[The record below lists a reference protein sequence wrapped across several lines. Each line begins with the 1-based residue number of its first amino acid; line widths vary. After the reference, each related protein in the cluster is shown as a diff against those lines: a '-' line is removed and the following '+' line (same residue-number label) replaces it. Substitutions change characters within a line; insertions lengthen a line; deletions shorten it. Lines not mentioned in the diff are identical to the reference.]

1 MANAMELTAPIGAS
15 LRADLSARG
24 SIRSRYVYCHGEHE
38 LLLTAPEITA
48 EQAEALER
56 EDAEFALVI
65 EEPAILLC
73 ARFGDA
79 IPWLAAPFCWHDLT
93 RESRR
98 LPPAP
103 HSPEE
108 RRAFLQVTL
117 AESATRRLR
126 AVRNV
131 TLWLDFTRSL
141 HEAIRDQAR
150 TTFDPNE
157 YERVLSRLRLRHPTV
172 ESLVA
177 SARVR
182 CLGSP

>member
-15 LRADLSARG
+15 LLGDIPVRG
-24 SIRSRYVYCHGEHE
+24 SIRSQYVYCHREHE
-38 LLLTAPEITA
+38 LLLTAREITTA
-48 EQAEALER
+48 QAEALER
-56 EDAEFALVI
+56 ADADFALVI

-79 IPWLAAPFCWHDLT
+79 IPWLAAPFCWHGLP
-93 RESRR
+93 RESRQ

-108 RRAFLQVTL
+108 RRALLQVTL
-117 AESATRRLR
+117 SDSVTRRLR

-150 TTFDPNE
+150 TTFDPKE
-157 YERVLSRLRLRHPTV
+157 HERVLSRLRLHHPTV

-182 CLGSP
+182 CVGSP

>member
-1 MANAMELTAPIGAS
+1 MVNAMKLTAPIGAS
-15 LRADLSARG
+15 PRGDILARG
-24 SIRSRYVYCHGEHE
+24 SIQSRYVYCDGEHE
-38 LLLTAPEITA
+38 LLLTTQEITA
-48 EQAEALER
+48 AQAEALER
-56 EDAEFALVI
+56 ADAEFALVI

-73 ARFGDA
+73 VRFGDS
-79 IPWLAAPFCWHDLT
+79 IPWSATPFCWHALP

-98 LPPAP
+98 LPPAA

-108 RRAFLQVTL
+108 RRALLQVTL
-117 AESATRRLR
+117 AESATRRPR

-150 TTFDPNE
+150 TTFDPKE
-157 YERVLSRLRLRHPTV
+157 HERVLSRLRLRHPTI

-182 CLGSP
+182 CVGSP

>member
-1 MANAMELTAPIGAS
+1 MANTMKLTAPIGAS
-15 LRADLSARG
+15 PRGDILARG
-24 SIRSRYVYCHGEHE
+24 SIRSRYVYCDGEHE
-38 LLLTAPEITA
+38 LLLTTPEITA
-48 EQAEALER
+48 EQAEALKR
-56 EDAEFALVI
+56 ADAEFALVI

-73 ARFGDA
+73 VRFGDS
-79 IPWLAAPFCWHDLT
+79 IPWSATPLFWHALP

-108 RRAFLQVTL
+108 MRALLQVTL

-126 AVRNV
+126 VVRNV

-157 YERVLSRLRLRHPTV
+157 HERVLSRLRLRHPTV

-182 CLGSP
+182 CVGSP